1 MPSCN
6 INPILSHGSVMRTGQ
21 ASAFGFPDPLIGV
34 AAFAVVVT
42 VGVVLL
48 TGARLPRPGA
58 ALSPPC
64 TVQKLI
70 AAGQATYLYSLMT
83 PPSTW
88 VRSSRCAARSVEG
101 PGCSC
106 TARSGNAPPR
116 AGRPGD
122 VGPLCVPATS
132 LLRVRCRRQG

>member
-1 MPSCN
+1 MLSLPAPPASNTLTLEKIRLLESPRCVPSCN

-58 ALSPPC
+58 GLSPPC
-64 TVQKLI
+64 
-70 AAGQATYLYSLMT
+70 
-83 PPSTW
+83 
-88 VRSSRCAARSVEG
+88 R
-101 PGCSC
+101 
-106 TARSGNAPPR
+106 
-116 AGRPGD
+116 RP
-122 VGPLCVPATS
+122 VPFRNSS
-132 LLRVRCRRQG
+132 LLVKLRICTP